1 MWELF
6 MNRGGL
12 ARTNR
17 NQKLVPEYEKW
28 TSTLGL
34 VTGDYYF
41 IRIRQERSQEDVHV
55 PLLRQDCCSDWNFP
69 LMRVVF
75 RTPSFVNDD

>member
-6 MNRGGL
+6 MNHSGL

-41 IRIRQERSQEDVHV
+41 NEYGRKGLKDVHV
-55 PLLRQDCCSDWNFP
+55 PL
-69 LMRVVF
+69 
-75 RTPSFVNDD
+75 